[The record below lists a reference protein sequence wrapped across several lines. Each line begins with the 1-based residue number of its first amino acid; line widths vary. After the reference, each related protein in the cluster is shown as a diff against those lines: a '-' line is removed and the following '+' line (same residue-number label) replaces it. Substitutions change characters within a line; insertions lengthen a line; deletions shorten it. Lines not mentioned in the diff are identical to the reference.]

1 MALPTGD
8 HASDRQSEGCLTV
21 DCNKLVLQ
29 FYRWA
34 GYPISA
40 RSHRM
45 ETVPHAWILLR
56 VQLYRRLFP

>member
-56 VQLYRRLFP
+56 V